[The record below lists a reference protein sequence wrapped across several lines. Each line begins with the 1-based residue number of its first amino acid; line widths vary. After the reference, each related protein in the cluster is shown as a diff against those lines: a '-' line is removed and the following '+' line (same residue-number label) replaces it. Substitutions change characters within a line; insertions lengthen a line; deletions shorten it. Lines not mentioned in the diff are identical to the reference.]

1 MRGGSEY
8 NRALWGGDYQNISEP
23 YGRGSLENGRAL
35 LRGGVIRIQQSLGG
49 GGHKNIREPYEGGG
63 AWEYNWALRED
74 QINFIFTQ
82 LKNLTPSS
90 LPPLSPT

>member
-1 MRGGSEY
+1 M
-8 NRALWGGDYQNISEP
+8 AEP
-23 YGRGSLENGRAL
+23 YWGEGSLEFNRA
-35 LRGGVIRIQQSLGG
+35 LGG